1 MVVTVVQMYVFLVE
15 LTMQVLMR
23 GRVGDRC

>member
-1 MVVTVVQMYVFLVE
+1 MVVTVVQMYVFLIE
-15 LTMQVLMR
+15 LMMQVLVQ

>member
-1 MVVTVVQMYVFLVE
+1 MVVTVVQMYVFLIE
-15 LTMQVLMR
+15 LMMQVLVR